1 MLSEDTR
8 LTAESIG
15 LFLAAD
21 EPAMF
26 SDTEEYLYSFKDFTQ
41 HQNQP
46 DDPLSD
52 DRSTQY
58 PFPLS
63 ISDFLCPADLD
74 EAALL
79 NDESSTSTSLTLHSD
94 DSPPTLAEDNPF
106 VSRLLGRTF
115 MERNDAIDFAREHAR
130 KAGFSILVRT
140 SRQNYAVLV
149 CGCRTRTPSG
159 PYPGSSQES
168 GSTWGGLERRG
179 STASGLERRG
189 STASGLERR
198 GSTASLVE
206 RRGSVD
212 TSVSDSSG
220 VNRKGSGRRQRRM
233 DTGCRFHLI
242 LHREN
247 PEQPWQFRPSR
258 VMEHNHPLPIL
269 AIPPALGGSLPS
281 ASAGSELTT
290 PTSALFPISTT
301 AGPLSSAFES
311 AFELQRSPA
320 IPIPLFDSNGG
331 ITPHFSSSF
340 QFANSV
346 TLPLNSTDYSTTAS
360 SSWIPSDPN
369 LTFSSTLTP
378 FSSTPAAATAPELFI
393 KIDDA
398 LSAYSF
404 GAFGTSLVSA
414 IPEFTPSHR
423 PSLSIDA
430 LSPSTPLSGNPFASS
445 SALFGLQQHPP
456 SLTNVRPEMNN
467 ESFPF
472 LSEFERA
479 VSANTALE
487 TSEVTSWAPV
497 PPVQLEHYVAETSSV
512 WSLSGRLSLS
522 QHFENGSD

>member
-15 LFLAAD
+15 LFLVAD
-21 EPAMF
+21 EPPMF
-26 SDTEEYLYSFKDFTQ
+26 SDTEEYLYSVKDFIQ
-41 HQNQP
+41 PNQP
-46 DDPLSD
+46 EDPLSD
-52 DRSTQY
+52 DRSVQY

-94 DSPPTLAEDNPF
+94 DSPPALAEDNEF

-115 MERNDAIDFAREHAR
+115 MERNDAIDFARDHAR
-130 KAGFSILVRT
+130 KFGFSILVRT

-159 PYPGSSQES
+159 PYPGTSQES

-189 STASGLERR
+189 STASALERR
-198 GSTASLVE
+198 GSTASSVE

-269 AIPPALGGSLPS
+269 AIPPAQGGSLPS
-281 ASAGSELTT
+281 AAAGSELAT
-290 PTSALFPISTT
+290 PKWALFPIS
-301 AGPLSSAFES
+301 ASSGPLSSGLEF
-311 AFELQRSPA
+311 QPSPA
-320 IPIPLFDSNGG
+320 IPIPLFESDG
-331 ITPHFSSSF
+331 ITQPFSSNFRFVS
-340 QFANSV
+340 SV
-346 TLPLNSTDYSTTAS
+346 TLPLSSTDYSTTAS
-360 SSWIPSDPN
+360 SSWIPTDPTQN
-369 LTFSSTLTP
+369 FSTP
-378 FSSTPAAATAPELFI
+378 FSTAAGLTTSTAPPPEMFI

-404 GAFGTSLVSA
+404 GALCTSLVSSLPDF
-414 IPEFTPSHR
+414 IPNHR
-423 PSLSIDA
+423 PSLSIDG
-430 LSPSTPLSGNPFASS
+430 LSPSTPVSGNPFASTPS
-445 SALFGLQQHPP
+445 LFALQQP
-456 SLTNVRPEMNN
+456 SLPNMRA
-467 ESFPF
+467 ESDELLPF
-472 LSEFERA
+472 LTELERA
-479 VSANTALE
+479 VNGNGSVVE
-487 TSEVTSWAPV
+487 SSWTPQP
-497 PPVQLEHYVAETSSV
+497 PPVKLESYAADTSMVSA
-512 WSLSGRLSLS
+512 LSGRISLS
-522 QHFENGSD
+522 QYFESGSN